1 MDEYSKNEVLEAL
14 SLLNPKSRKRV
25 TVDQRSYLIG
35 ILAYRFMMSEFKIA
49 ELTGYKRATVNYGK
63 KLATQFCRDKVYMQN
78 VYVYAQMFPFDF
90 NVISASKSHRTKK
103 IELNIDDK
111 TYNKL
116 KTIGSILGHDD
127 VRTTIKFFIQKSMKL
142 WEE

>member
-1 MDEYSKNEVLEAL
+1 M
-14 SLLNPKSRKRV
+14 
-25 TVDQRSYLIG
+25 G

-49 ELTGYKRATVNYGK
+49 ELTGYKRATINYNK
-63 KLATQFCRDKVYMQN
+63 KVVIQFCRDKVYMQN

-90 NVISASKSHRTKK
+90 SIVSASKSHRTKK
-103 IELNIDDK
+103 VELNIDDK

-116 KTIGSILGHDD
+116 KAIGSILGHDD

>member
-14 SLLNPKSRKRV
+14 SLLNPKLRKRV

-49 ELTGYKRATVNYGK
+49 ELTGYKRATINYNK
-63 KLATQFCRDKVYMQN
+63 KVVIQFCRDKVYMQN

-90 NVISASKSHRTKK
+90 SIISASKSHRTKK

-116 KTIGSILGHDD
+116 KAIGSILGHDD

>member
-14 SLLNPKSRKRV
+14 SLLNPKLRKRV

-49 ELTGYKRATVNYGK
+49 ELTGYKRATINYNK
-63 KLATQFCRDKVYMQN
+63 KVVIQFCRDKVYMQN

-90 NVISASKSHRTKK
+90 SIISASKSHRTKK
-103 IELNIDDK
+103 VELNIDDK

-116 KTIGSILGHDD
+116 KAIGSILGHDD